1 MASAVAIVS
10 SYPWLNSSPSPSKYS
25 KYQSFHPRPCRVV
38 CRGGGSE
45 LPPPVTPDFKFALHD
60 ALDSSGVDTTHA
72 REARQNFMSQ
82 IKGLSRIEREVSISI
97 NRRVDLAKIA
107 IYISAE
113 DFALMSQSS
122 LPLPVDPFIERL
134 FDLTME
140 FCRSGKVLRASP
152 EALLDSLYKFLYVKK
167 DFRRSNVI
175 SRLEPHPLYLHAV
188 LTYQSGSA
196 YMLALIYSE
205 ILKVL
210 RFWSLL
216 DFDCEIFFPH
226 DRYGLPRGYH
236 KQKSAES
243 DHPHILTVQTLLE
256 EILKNVKEAFWPFQH
271 DQNKSLFLRA
281 VHAVLCTDRSN
292 VVEESA
298 FQLESAKSSHRR
310 LDRGT
315 LTSLH
320 LGDLRL
326 ALSACERLVLL
337 EFDPK
342 ELRDYSVL
350 LYHCGLYE
358 QSLHYLKLYQ
368 DRKGSSLQKQASNEL
383 SSLED
388 DAEEKLMMRL
398 NLISMEEGWSKPSHS
413 GTFLRNNS
421 EPS

>member
-1 MASAVAIVS
+1 
-10 SYPWLNSSPSPSKYS
+10 
-25 KYQSFHPRPCRVV
+25 
-38 CRGGGSE
+38 
-45 LPPPVTPDFKFALHD
+45 
-60 ALDSSGVDTTHA
+60 
-72 REARQNFMSQ
+72 MSQ

-326 ALSACERLVLL
+326 ALSACERLILL

>member
-1 MASAVAIVS
+1 MAAAVGIVS
-10 SYPWLNSSPSPSKYS
+10 SYPCLNSSPSPSKYS
-25 KYQSFHPRPCRVV
+25 KYQSFHPPCRLV
-38 CRGGGSE
+38 CYGGGSE

-82 IKGLSRIEREVSISI
+82 IKGLSSIEREVSISI
-97 NRRVDLAKIA
+97 NRRVDLANTA
-107 IYISAE
+107 ISISAE

-134 FDLTME
+134 FDLAME
-140 FCRSGKVLRASP
+140 FCKTN
-152 EALLDSLYKFLYVKK
+152 K
-167 DFRRSNVI
+167 
-175 SRLEPHPLYLHAV
+175 V

-210 RFWSLL
+210 RLWSLL

-256 EILKNVKEAFWPFQH
+256 EILKNVKETFWPFQD
-271 DQNKSLFLRA
+271 DQTKSLFLRA
-281 VHAVLCTDRSN
+281 VHAVLCTDRSS
-292 VVEESA
+292 VDEERG
-298 FQLESAKSSHRR
+298 FHLESAKASQRR
-310 LDRGT
+310 LDRRT

-320 LGDLRL
+320 LGDTSL
-326 ALSACERLVLL
+326 ALSACERLILL
-337 EFDPK
+337 GFDPK

-358 QSLHYLKLYQ
+358 QSLQYLKLYQ
-368 DRKGSSLQKQASNEL
+368 DRKGSSLLKQASNEL
-383 SSLED
+383 SILED
-388 DAEEKLMMRL
+388 DAVEKLMMRL
-398 NLISMEEGWSKPSHS
+398 NLISMEEGWSKPPHS
-413 GTFLRNNS
+413 GKILQNNS

>member
-1 MASAVAIVS
+1 MM
-10 SYPWLNSSPSPSKYS
+10 PWILLESTPLMPEK
-25 KYQSFHPRPCRVV
+25 
-38 CRGGGSE
+38 RGKISCHK
-45 LPPPVTPDFKFALHD
+45 L
-60 ALDSSGVDTTHA
+60 
-72 REARQNFMSQ
+72 
-82 IKGLSRIEREVSISI
+82 KG
-97 NRRVDLAKIA
+97 
-107 IYISAE
+107 YH
-113 DFALMSQSS
+113 
-122 LPLPVDPFIERL
+122 
-134 FDLTME
+134 
-140 FCRSGKVLRASP
+140 VLRGKLALALTDVLIWRKQLFIYQLRILLSCHSLHFLSLWILLLKDCLILP
-152 EALLDSLYKFLYVKK
+152 WSFVEA

-175 SRLEPHPLYLHAV
+175 SRLDPHPLYLHAV

-196 YMLALIYSE
+196 YMLALVYSE

-271 DQNKSLFLRA
+271 DQSKSLFLRA

-292 VVEESA
+292 VVEESG

-326 ALSACERLVLL
+326 ALSGTHVYDGVIFACERLILL

-388 DAEEKLMMRL
+388 EAGEKLMMRL

>member
-1 MASAVAIVS
+1 M
-10 SYPWLNSSPSPSKYS
+10 
-25 KYQSFHPRPCRVV
+25 
-38 CRGGGSE
+38 
-45 LPPPVTPDFKFALHD
+45 
-60 ALDSSGVDTTHA
+60 
-72 REARQNFMSQ
+72 
-82 IKGLSRIEREVSISI
+82 
-97 NRRVDLAKIA
+97 
-107 IYISAE
+107 
-113 DFALMSQSS
+113 
-122 LPLPVDPFIERL
+122 PF
-134 FDLTME
+134 
-140 FCRSGKVLRASP
+140 
-152 EALLDSLYKFLYVKK
+152 
-167 DFRRSNVI
+167 
-175 SRLEPHPLYLHAV
+175 
-188 LTYQSGSA
+188 
-196 YMLALIYSE
+196 
-205 ILKVL
+205 
-210 RFWSLL
+210 
-216 DFDCEIFFPH
+216 
-226 DRYGLPRGYH
+226 
-236 KQKSAES
+236 
-243 DHPHILTVQTLLE
+243 VQ
-256 EILKNVKEAFWPFQH
+256 ILKNVKEAFWPFQH

-326 ALSACERLVLL
+326 ALSACERLILL